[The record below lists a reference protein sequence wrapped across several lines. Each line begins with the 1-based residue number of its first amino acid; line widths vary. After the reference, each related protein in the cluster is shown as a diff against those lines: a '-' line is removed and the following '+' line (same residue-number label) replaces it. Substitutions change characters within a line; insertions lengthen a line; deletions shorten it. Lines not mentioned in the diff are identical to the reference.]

1 MAEREIRL
9 ITFVVGPEKFVF
21 DIMAVRQII
30 PYAGSTLIPKLPSFI
45 EGVIVLRSEVIPII
59 DLRTRLFPDLASYEG
74 EQLVVIIDTSEGTL
88 GLKVD
93 SVLRIVTV
101 TTDEILPPPP
111 LIRGLQGDLF
121 IGFIQVD
128 KDVFLLL
135 DMQTL
140 LTPEER
146 TSLRHT
152 DFSAARVAAERE
164 IADTADAT

>member
-1 MAEREIRL
+1 MTDREIRL
-9 ITFVVGPEKFVF
+9 ITFMVGPEKFVF

-30 PYAGSTLIPKLPSFI
+30 PYTGSTLIPKLPSFI
-45 EGVIVLRSEVIPII
+45 EGVIVLRSEVIPMI
-59 DLRTRLFPDLASYEG
+59 DLRRRLFPELPKYEG
-74 EQLVVIIDTSEGTL
+74 EQLVVVTETPEGTL

-93 SVLRIVTV
+93 SVLRIVNVGT
-101 TTDEILPPPP
+101 EQILAPPP

-121 IGFIQVD
+121 IGVIQLD

-146 TSLRHT
+146 TTLRQT
-152 DFSAARVAAERE
+152 DLGAAHAAVEGQ
-164 IADTADAT
+164 ASSSADAR